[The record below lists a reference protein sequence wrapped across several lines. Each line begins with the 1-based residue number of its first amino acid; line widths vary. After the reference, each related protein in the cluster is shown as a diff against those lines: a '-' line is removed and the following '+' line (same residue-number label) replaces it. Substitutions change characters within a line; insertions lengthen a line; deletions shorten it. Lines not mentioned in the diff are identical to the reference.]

1 MTDTDKNLA
10 ENLKQINE
18 NYQDLG
24 KYVRDTLKN
33 MSSSPSPTPPRDN
46 NIRINFTNRR
56 WPTFF
61 TFIGCAFEIL
71 FSGKTTL
78 VIKKR

>member
-1 MTDTDKNLA
+1 MSDVTKKMKQAA
-10 ENLKQINE
+10 EELHGIFQREFERANGFKPE
-18 NYQDLG
+18 TP
-24 KYVRDTLKN
+24 K
-33 MSSSPSPTPPRDN
+33 SSTPPPKDN

-56 WPTFF
+56 ISTFF